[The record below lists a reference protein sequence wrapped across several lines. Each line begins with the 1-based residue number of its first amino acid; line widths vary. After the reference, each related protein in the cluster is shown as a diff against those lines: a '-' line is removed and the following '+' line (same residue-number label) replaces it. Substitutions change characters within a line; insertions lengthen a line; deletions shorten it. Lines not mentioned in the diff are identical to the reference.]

1 VAATV
6 FPCTADASTLAAA
19 ADNDAGD
26 DPWIIYHDP
35 SPTRHAGGC
44 WWATA
49 NLQVCSRCRKP
60 MSRRAAGVLTSP
72 HACTAQGRR

>member
-1 VAATV
+1 MAATV

-49 NLQVCSRCRKP
+49 NLQVCSRW
-60 MSRRAAGVLTSP
+60 
-72 HACTAQGRR
+72 